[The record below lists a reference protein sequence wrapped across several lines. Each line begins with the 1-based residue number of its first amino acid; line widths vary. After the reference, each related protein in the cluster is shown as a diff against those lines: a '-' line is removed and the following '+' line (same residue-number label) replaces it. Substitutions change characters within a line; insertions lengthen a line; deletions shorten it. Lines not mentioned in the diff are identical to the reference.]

1 MEAKGTMRRG
11 IVLAGLV
18 AALTLP
24 AHAAGVDKSLSLAA
38 NQAYL
43 AAYARKP
50 GVVVKPDGL
59 AYRILQN
66 GYGTRPRPIDYVT
79 VTYMGRLING
89 KVFDGT
95 EEGMPV
101 RFKVNSLIA
110 GWAEALSLMK
120 VGDRWE
126 VVIPA
131 KLAYGEAGTPDGT
144 IPPNQT
150 LVFEL
155 QLLKVVPPK
164 LRPADPNN
172 PDDKRA
178 GEDLGPDDEGN

>member
-1 MEAKGTMRRG
+1 MRLG
-11 IVLAGLV
+11 WMLAAV
-18 AALTLP
+18 VSMAFAAQAAEP
-24 AHAAGVDKSLSLAA
+24 ALSNAA
-38 NQAYL
+38 NQSFL
-43 AAYARKP
+43 AAYAKKP

-59 AYRILQN
+59 MYRILTN
-66 GYGTRPRPIDYVT
+66 GFGTRPRPIDYVT
-79 VTYMGRLING
+79 VYYTGKLING

-110 GWAEALSLMK
+110 GWSEALSLMK
-120 VGDRWE
+120 VGDKWE
-126 VVIPA
+126 IVVPGR
-131 KLAYGEAGTPDGT
+131 LGYGETGTPDGS

-155 QLLKVVPPK
+155 ELKKVTPPR

-172 PDDKRA
+172 PDDKHA
-178 GEDLGPDDEGN
+178 GDDMGPDDGN

>member
-1 MEAKGTMRRG
+1 MRLG
-11 IVLAGLV
+11 WMLAIVFSATAI
-18 AALTLP
+18 AAQ
-24 AHAAGVDKSLSLAA
+24 AADPQLSATA

-43 AAYARKP
+43 AAYAKKP

-59 AYRILQN
+59 MYRILQN
-66 GYGTRPRPIDYVT
+66 GFGLRPRPIDYVT
-79 VTYMGRLING
+79 VYYTGKLING
-89 KVFDGT
+89 VKFDGT
-95 EEGMPV
+95 EDGMPV
-101 RFKVNSLIA
+101 RMKVNSLIA

-120 VGDRWE
+120 TGDRWE
-126 VVIPA
+126 IVVPA
-131 KLAYGEAGTPDGT
+131 KLGYGEAGTPDGA

-155 QLLKVVPPK
+155 QLVKVTPPR

-172 PDDKRA
+172 PDDKHA